1 MARETGGRPLFPLYV
16 ICDADV
22 CARAG
27 WTLGAFIESCLEGG
41 ARFLQIRAKAMPG
54 GTLLDTTAAA
64 VAAAVTVGATV
75 IVNDRA
81 DIARLADAA
90 GVHVGQDDLS
100 PRQVR
105 KVTGSA
111 AIVGLSTHTAAQLQA
126 ALDEPIDYAAIG
138 PVFGTATKETGYQ
151 PVGLSAVR
159 AAALAAGDLPVVAI
173 GGITLDRAA
182 RVLEAGAASVAVI
195 ADLLAGGDPARRVRQ
210 FLAALT

>member
-27 WTLGAFIESCLEGG
+27 WTLGAFVDSCLEGG
-41 ARFLQIRAKAMPG
+41 ARFLQIRAKTTPG
-54 GTLLDTTAAA
+54 GRLLDTSAAA
-64 VAAAVTVGATV
+64 VAAARTVGATV

-100 PRQVR
+100 PTQVR
-105 KVTGSA
+105 TITGPA
-111 AIVGLSTHTAAQLQA
+111 AIVGLSTHTAVQLQA
-126 ALDEPIDYAAIG
+126 ALGEPIDYAAVG
-138 PVFGTATKETGYQ
+138 PVFGTTTKNTGYQ
-151 PVGLSAVR
+151 PVGLNAVR
-159 AAALAAGDLPVVAI
+159 AAVLAAGELPLVAI
-173 GGITLDRAA
+173 GGITLDRAPRA
-182 RVLEAGAASVAVI
+182 IEAGAASVAVI
-195 ADLLAGGDPARRVRQ
+195 TDLLEGGDPARRVRQ